1 MPTTGQIVLL
11 LIAIAVLLAGGTIS
25 VARIRFER
33 PWSRLAAKV
42 CMYVGLVV
50 SLLVIAWHSMTRQSW
65 LPLEDNF
72 DTLIW
77 LSVALTGFVLYVQR
91 RRPIPGMDWFVM
103 PVVVL
108 LLCLAAVSGSLI
120 PHEYDVS
127 SGWSWLH
134 RITAYGGALAFA
146 IAGAASA
153 MYLIANYRLR
163 RKSTLAGPKLGSL
176 ERLERLTLHAVTLG
190 FPLLTIGAVTGFAQM
205 RRDPHTPPLKIALSC
220 LTWVIY
226 ALVLHALLNP
236 SFRGRRAAAL
246 SVVGFVMMIGTIVV
260 VELIQNRP

>member
-1 MPTTGQIVLL
+1 MPTTPQITLL
-11 LIAIAVLLAGGTIS
+11 LLAVAFLLAGGAIS
-25 VARIRFER
+25 LARIRFER

-42 CMYVGLVV
+42 FMYLGLVI
-50 SLLVIAWHSMTRQSW
+50 SLIVLVLHSMSRRSW

-77 LSVALTGFVLYVQR
+77 LSVALIGFVMYLQR
-91 RRPIPGMDWFVM
+91 RRPIPGIDWFVM
-103 PVVVL
+103 PVAIL

-120 PHEYDVS
+120 PHEYDVTS
-127 SGWSWLH
+127 AWSWVH
-134 RITAYGGALAFA
+134 RVTAYGGALAFA
-146 IAGAASA
+146 IAGAAGA

-163 RKSTLAGPKLGSL
+163 HKLALVGPKFGSL

-205 RRDPHTPPLKIALSC
+205 RHEPDTPPIKIALSC

-246 SVVGFVMMIGTIVV
+246 SVVGFVLMIGTIVV